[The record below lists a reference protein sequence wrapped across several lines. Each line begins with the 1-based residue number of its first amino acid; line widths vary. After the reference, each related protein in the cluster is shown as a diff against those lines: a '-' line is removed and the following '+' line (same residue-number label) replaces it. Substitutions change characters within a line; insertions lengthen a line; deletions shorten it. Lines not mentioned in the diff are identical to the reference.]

1 MEEYRDFDNKPSWC
15 ELALWLMALLIL
27 LGWLTGCTTTKYV
40 TVPEYHTQY
49 VVKSDTIL
57 QHDSIILHDS
67 IYIYHNG
74 DTVIINKVAYRDK
87 VRNVYKT
94 VTDTV
99 IKRDSID
106 RPVYITKDSTKEEKS
121 SSWWDGLVNACKAV
135 LICLLLGITAC
146 YLEKWWKGK

>member
-1 MEEYRDFDNKPSWC
+1 MEEYRNFDNKPDWC

-40 TVPEYHTQY
+40 TVPEYHTEY

-57 QHDSIILHDS
+57 QKDSVVLHDS
-67 IYIYHNG
+67 VYVYHNG

-94 VTDTV
+94 VADTIV
-99 IKRDSID
+99 KRDSID
-106 RPVYITKDSTKEEKS
+106 RPVYITTKKAEANSQELSVDLWSISK
-121 SSWWDGLVNACKAV
+121 GFLV
-135 LICLLLGITAC
+135 LFLLVALA
-146 YLEKWWKGK
+146 LLAEKWWKGK